1 MNPTAETIELLKS
14 SKVLSAAELAKAGIS
29 IAEGLVAYDL
39 EPAAKKLYPLITPL
53 RNTIT
58 RVGGG
63 VGTAVHWLSVI
74 GINIGHLSPGVAEG
88 KRGGAVALRTA
99 PQVAAYKT
107 LGHESFVTF
116 EAEEASLP
124 GTDNR
129 ALAILT
135 TLQSLM
141 QSEEMVLLGGNGD
154 LALGPTPTPTTPM
167 TDLGVGTGSL
177 ARGLVLD
184 VYCVALTLEGF
195 LAASVAGGINVT
207 IERTNADGSIDTY
220 GGGAAQVSAQ
230 AQITVG
236 AGNADTHAV
245 AASVPPVNG
254 AVGYAWFW
262 GPDGG
267 SITLGAITTINS
279 VVIKALAAGTQSVAT
294 LPAADNSVNA
304 MLFDGL
310 LYQICTPGSGAYVY
324 VMPTGAAGTGSPLN
338 SDAAGGINE
347 INVALEAFWNN
358 YRLSPDIMY
367 VNAQELVNITA
378 KVIAGGGIPLFRFNV
393 DARAAGVADV
403 TLTAGSV
410 IGTYLNKFTMAG
422 GQMVRVML
430 HPNLPPGTILFRC
443 ERIPYPLTDVT
454 NIIQVKTRREYY
466 QIEWPLRTRKWES
479 GVYYSGVLQNY
490 FPPAFGAI
498 FNIANG

>member
-1 MNPTAETIELLKS
+1 MNPTAETLELLKS
-14 SKVLSAAELAKAGIS
+14 AKVLDAAELAKAGIM
-29 IAEGLVAYDL
+29 IAQGLVAYDL

-53 RNTIT
+53 RNSIT

-63 VGTAVHWLSVI
+63 MGTAVHWMSVT
-74 GINIGHLSPGVAEG
+74 GINVNRLSPGVSEG
-88 KRGGAVALRTA
+88 HRGGAVTLATT
-99 PQVAAYKT
+99 PNVAAYKT
-107 LGHESFVTF
+107 LGHESFVSF

-154 LALGPTPTPTTPM
+154 LALLTTPTPNPLQ
-167 TDLGVGTGSL
+167 DVLTGGAL
-177 ARGLVLD
+177 AANTAYTVL
-184 VYCVALTLEGF
+184 CVALTLEGF
-195 LAASVAGGINVT
+195 LASSLAGIPT
-207 IERTNADGSIDTY
+207 AISRTNADGSPENY
-220 GGGAAQVSAQ
+220 GGGSAQVSAP
-230 AQITVG
+230 ASITT
-236 AGNADTHAV
+236 ANDGNATHGIKATV
-245 AASVPPVNG
+245 APVNG

-262 GPDGG
+262 GPAAGQF
-267 SITLGAITTINS
+267 LGAITTINS
-279 VVIKALAAGTQSVAT
+279 VLIMGAATGSQNVTA
-294 LPAADNSVNA
+294 LPASDNSINA
-304 MLFDGL
+304 LVFDGL
-310 LYQICTPGSGAYVY
+310 IPQICTPGSGSYIY
-324 VMPTGAAGTGSPLN
+324 RMPTGAPGVGTPLS
-338 SDAAGGINE
+338 SDGAGGVVE
-347 INVALEAFWNN
+347 INAALESFWNN

-367 VNAQELVNITA
+367 VNAQELMNITA
-378 KVIAGGGIPLFRFNV
+378 KVIAAGGAPLFRFNV
-393 DARAAGVADV
+393 DAQSGTVGDV
-403 TLTAGSV
+403 TLTAGAV
-410 IGTYLNKFTMAG
+410 IGFYLNKFTMGG
-422 GQMVRVML
+422 GQLVKIML

-466 QIEWPLRTRKWES
+466 QIEWPLRTRQWES

>member
-154 LALGPTPTPTTPM
+154 LALGPTPTPNPLVEILT
-167 TDLGVGTGSL
+167 GGTL
-177 ARGLVLD
+177 AAGAAYSV
-184 VYCVALTLEGF
+184 VCVALTLEGF
-195 LAASVAGGINVT
+195 LAASVAGGIPVT
-207 IERTNADGSIDTY
+207 IERTNADGTIDTY
-220 GGGAAQVSAQ
+220 GGGAAQVSAPVS
-230 AQITVG
+230 ITMT
-236 AGNADTHAV
+236 ADGNPTHGMKTSV
-245 AASVPPVNG
+245 APVNG

-262 GPDGG
+262 GPTAGPLL
-267 SITLGAITTINS
+267 LGAITTINS
-279 VVIKALAAGTQSVAT
+279 VIILNPAQGTQSAAT

-310 LYQICTPGSGAYVY
+310 IYQICTPGSGAYVY
-324 VMPTGAAGTGSPLN
+324 VMPTGAAGTGSPLT
-338 SDAAGGINE
+338 SDGAGGINE

-466 QIEWPLRTRKWES
+466 NIEWPLRTRKWES

>member
-14 SKVLSAAELAKAGIS
+14 AKVLDAAELAKAGIM
-29 IAEGLVAYDL
+29 IAQGLVAYDL

-53 RNTIT
+53 RNSIT

-63 VGTAVHWLSVI
+63 VGTAVHWMSVT
-74 GINIGHLSPGVAEG
+74 GININRLSPGVSEG
-88 KRGGAVALRTA
+88 HRGGAVTLSTT
-99 PQVAAYKT
+99 PKVAAYKT

-154 LALGPTPTPTTPM
+154 LALLQTPTPNPLQDVLTGGALAPATTY
-167 TDLGVGTGSL
+167 T
-177 ARGLVLD
+177 

-195 LAASVAGGINVT
+195 LAASVAGGIPIN
-207 IERTNADGSIDTY
+207 ISRTNADGSVDLY
-220 GGGAAQVSAQ
+220 GGGSAQ
-230 AQITVG
+230 AS
-236 AGNADTHAV
+236 
-245 AASVPPVNG
+245 AASTITTASDGNSTHGIKATVAPVNG

-262 GPDGG
+262 GPTAG
-267 SITLGAITTINS
+267 SQLLGAVTTINS
-279 VVIKALAAGTQSVAT
+279 VLILAAAAGTQNVSA
-294 LPAADNSVNA
+294 LPATDNSVNTL
-304 MLFDGL
+304 LFDGL
-310 LYQICTPGSGAYVY
+310 IYQICTPGSGAYVY
-324 VMPTGAAGTGSPLN
+324 TMATGTPGTGTPLT
-338 SDAAGGINE
+338 SDGAGGIVE
-347 INVALEAFWNN
+347 INAALEAFWNN

-367 VNAQELVNITA
+367 VNAQELLNITN
-378 KVIAGGGIPLFRFNV
+378 KVIAGGGVPLFRFNV
-393 DARAAGVADV
+393 DAQAGGVADV
-403 TLTAGSV
+403 TLTAGAV
-410 IGTYLNKFTMAG
+410 IGTYLNKFTMGG
-422 GQMVRVML
+422 GQLVRIML

-454 NIIQVKTRREYY
+454 NVIQVKTRREYY
-466 QIEWPLRTRKWES
+466 QIEWPLRTRQWES

-490 FPPAFGAI
+490 FPPAFGMI
-498 FNIANG
+498 TNIGNG